1 MKKAEA
7 ISILATSVRPR
18 EAKDRARYDEAVK
31 MAIEALKSS
40 EQTVESA
47 QNVQDEDLISK
58 LSEIRSEYNC
68 FDEDGEPQYRALSEA
83 IRILSQL
90 ADGDT
95 ISRQA
100 AIDACTDRFGICVK
114 KEALEALPAVQPETH
129 WVPCSEKLPE
139 TDDKVICQTVTK
151 KGVVGMVI
159 GYYFDN
165 RWCCGM
171 NSNVIAWQPLP
182 ELYRGGD
189 E

>member
-68 FDEDGEPQYRALSEA
+68 FSADEEPYYRALSEA
-83 IRILSQL
+83 IKILSQR

-100 AIDACTDRFGICVK
+100 AIDCVTYDVEHTIECLK
-114 KEALEALPAVQPETH
+114 ALSSAQLDIIRCKDCKYWREHKYAKETKRYIPFCGFNAIYTKADDF
-129 WVPCSEKLPE
+129 CSKAERRTE
-139 TDDKVICQTVTK
+139 
-151 KGVVGMVI
+151 
-159 GYYFDN
+159 
-165 RWCCGM
+165 
-171 NSNVIAWQPLP
+171 
-182 ELYRGGD
+182 
-189 E
+189 